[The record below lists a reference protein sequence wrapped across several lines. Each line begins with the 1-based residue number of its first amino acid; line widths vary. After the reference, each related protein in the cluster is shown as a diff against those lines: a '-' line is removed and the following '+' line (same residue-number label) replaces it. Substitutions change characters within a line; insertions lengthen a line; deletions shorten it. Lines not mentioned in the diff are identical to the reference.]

1 MGMRQVSVYLR
12 RDASNHE
19 QMTEAQQKLPE
30 IITDFI
36 GQVTGMSRVSGMA

>member
-1 MGMRQVSVYLR
+1 MGMRLVSVYLS
-12 RDASNHE
+12 RDAPNHE